1 MKQILAMAA
10 LVTIAAC
17 AAKEGTRKPTEE
29 AVHNQAIRDFIE
41 VRGLEEVDKIRS
53 TERDGWKTLT
63 ESFVIY
69 KARRDRFLMEFARPC
84 YEIRDNREIT
94 PDYRAFSN
102 VVRAKF
108 DTLRGCRI
116 GHIYVLSPD
125 EAEELDNIG
134 EAPGS
139 RN

>member
-1 MKQILAMAA
+1 MKQILILVALAM
-10 LVTIAAC
+10 ISAC
-17 AAKEGTRKPTEE
+17 AAKDGTRKPTEE
-29 AVHNQAIRDFIE
+29 AIYNQAIRDFIE
-41 VRGLEEVDKIRS
+41 VRGLEDLDKIRT

-69 KARRDRFLMEFARPC
+69 KSRRNRYLMEFARPC
-84 YEIRDNREIT
+84 YEMRDNREIT
-94 PDYRAFSN
+94 PDYRAHTR
-102 VVRAKF
+102 VLQAKF

-116 GHIYVLSPD
+116 SHLYALTPA
-125 EAEELDNIG
+125 EAEELENIG